1 MDSLER
7 RKRIRAYLGIEPIS
21 HGQVYTFQIAI
32 PNPNLQNIPIERRQT
47 IEDSLMLHKTNL
59 IPILVRRTEAYTEEE
74 EYEVVYGD
82 DWCIVAKQL
91 DIEKLWV
98 WVFDM
103 TDEQA
108 ATAKEEMQQLLGSS
122 ELVEQDQNKE
132 SDLASLF
139 EQKMKP
145 IYSQLN
151 QLSQFQRNAE
161 KLDFNKRFDDID
173 NQIKK
178 ISSAFEALIQQIKD
192 IIPPPKL
199 NLITAK
205 ETEINAALEELG
217 ISSKQINPTLEAIKY
232 WKQEGRVLNWQ
243 NLKKSAGSKEHSI
256 KGFGKAAYQKLK
268 EMAEIRSINNDAK

>member
-32 PNPNLQNIPIERRQT
+32 PSPDLQNISIERRQT

-59 IPILVRRTEAYTEEE
+59 IPLLVRRTEAYTEEE

-108 ATAKEEMQQLLGSS
+108 AAAKDEMEQLLGSS
-122 ELVEQDQNKE
+122 ELFEQEQNKE
-132 SDLASLF
+132 SNLSSLL
-139 EQKMKP
+139 EQKIKP
-145 IYSQLN
+145 IYSQMN
-151 QLSQFQRNAE
+151 QLSQLQRNVE
-161 KLDFNKRFDDID
+161 KLDFGKRLDEID
-173 NQIKK
+173 NK
-178 ISSAFEALIQQIKD
+178 IQKLFSNFEALTLQIKEL
-192 IIPPPKL
+192 IPPPKL
-199 NLITAK
+199 NLISAK
-205 ETEINAALEELG
+205 ETEINAALDELG
-217 ISSKQINPTLEAIKY
+217 ISSKQINPALEAIKY
-232 WKQEGRVLNWQ
+232 WRQEGRVLNWE

-268 EMAEIRSINNDAK
+268 EIGEIRSINNDAK